1 MCAGNELFF
10 CLLYLLHHIQEPAA
24 WLYWLQ
30 GLCFIICVVKTGISL
45 VHLVTASQNMAALD
59 VAEREAKRKT
69 QWERGVSESLSNKS
83 TLVFIYYYYKGLTV
97 DFVHLNTAWNTSLQ
111 FVWQLQKDRKFM
123 TKYCKLDVSQNKSS
137 TVSTVDFSLIYFTNI
152 RCWQVWHF
160 GDMTINAVRIMC
172 QNWSP
177 NIKSHIL

>member
-1 MCAGNELFF
+1 MFPTTAACEGCNRIIHNCNQPKISFNLKFLSSTIHGSASHKSIDLSGNPILRIYYTSKPVLFVMCAGNELFF

-69 QWERGVSESLSNKS
+69 Q
-83 TLVFIYYYYKGLTV
+83 
-97 DFVHLNTAWNTSLQ
+97 
-111 FVWQLQKDRKFM
+111 
-123 TKYCKLDVSQNKSS
+123 
-137 TVSTVDFSLIYFTNI
+137 
-152 RCWQVWHF
+152 
-160 GDMTINAVRIMC
+160 
-172 QNWSP
+172 
-177 NIKSHIL
+177 